1 MLGTLPPEPDIRRGA
16 SALALPLALGL
27 RRLVHL
33 DPRRLLTPG
42 CAIEPRQRA
51 EPVAAA
57 ALQPLTG

>member
-16 SALALPLALGL
+16 SALALPLALALGL

-42 CAIEPRQRA
+42 
-51 EPVAAA
+51 
-57 ALQPLTG
+57 

>member
-42 CAIEPRQRA
+42 
-51 EPVAAA
+51 
-57 ALQPLTG
+57 